1 VEKSDFAHVDWWEG
15 LFKET
20 IKDRNV
26 VYNRIMVPR
35 FTLVLLF
42 RVAVTFKRRRGQM
55 VREVTRSW
63 ARREGFTLDLRE

>member
-1 VEKSDFAHVDWWEG
+1 MEKSDFAHVDWWEG
-15 LFKET
+15 LFQET